1 MFSGIVEET
10 GKILKKIF
18 SNGVLRLR
26 IEANKVFED
35 LKEGDSIAVNGVCLT
50 VEKIEKNSFYVS
62 LSKNTQKETNL
73 GKINIGEKVNLE
85 RAIKVGERI
94 GGHILT
100 GHIDFQTPIYQIE
113 RHGNTAILKLKIP
126 KEFEKYVVRRGNIG
140 IDGISLTVSEIKNSI
155 ISFNLIPYTI
165 ENTNLKEKIPGNCV
179 NVEVDIFAKYIEKIV
194 REK

>member
-1 MFSGIVEET
+1 
-10 GKILKKIF
+10 
-18 SNGVLRLR
+18 
-26 IEANKVFED
+26 
-35 LKEGDSIAVNGVCLT
+35 
-50 VEKIEKNSFYVS
+50 
-62 LSKNTQKETNL
+62 
-73 GKINIGEKVNLE
+73 
-85 RAIKVGERI
+85 
-94 GGHILT
+94 
-100 GHIDFQTPIYQIE
+100 PIYQIE